1 MKKTNFWGMY
11 LLLLLAQLL
20 LTNYCRF
27 TPYLTLTILPV
38 MVLCI
43 PIRVSTIGALAI
55 AFASGLTVDF
65 LAEGLSGINA
75 LALLPVAY
83 ARKGII
89 RLIFG
94 EELFARQ
101 EDFSTQRNG
110 FGQLLMALV
119 MVQALFLLIYIWA
132 DGAGTRPL
140 WFQAARFGISLVA
153 GLIPSLPA
161 LGLLRPDRR

>member
-1 MKKTNFWGMY
+1 MKKTNFWGIY

-43 PIRVSTIGALAI
+43 PIRVSTVGALAI

-65 LAEGLSGINA
+65 LAEGLPGLNA

-94 EELFARQ
+94 EELFARH
-101 EDFSTQRNG
+101 EDFSTQRSG

-119 MVQALFLLIYIWA
+119 MAQALFLLIYIWA

-140 WFQAARFGISLVA
+140 WFQAARFGISLAA